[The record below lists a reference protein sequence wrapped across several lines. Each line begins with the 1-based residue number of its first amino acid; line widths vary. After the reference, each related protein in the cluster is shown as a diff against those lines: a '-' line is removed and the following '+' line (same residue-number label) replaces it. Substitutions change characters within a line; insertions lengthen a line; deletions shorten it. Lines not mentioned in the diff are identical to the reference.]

1 MGATRLLALLPS
13 SVRRRIAAERKERFE
28 VAQHAHV
35 ARVQRE
41 LDALESAESSLS
53 GFAKTAAKK
62 DLEKMLAELKA
73 MMEAYDDAGPLLDVV
88 LYKEVKG

>member
-73 MMEAYDDAGPLLDVV
+73 MMEADDDAGPLLDVV